1 MTVYAL
7 DVEDLGAGA
16 DTDPASLGPKL
27 SQHLLGTATITGI
40 YER

>member
-7 DVEDLGAGA
+7 DVEDLGVAA
-16 DTDPASLGPKL
+16 DTDPASLGQQL